1 MRPNVSSP
9 TYPTVPGPGQRGNR
23 PVRTS
28 APPMRKPAP
37 PMQTV
42 RNTRNRPTVTAQNRA
57 NVKKKPYDPTL
68 SDVKDYAAKTFTKW
82 GAQMYSKLRG
92 RGQKVTDNRMLG
104 EMHGLLELPN
114 GQFAFANYMGP
125 GTKVLTRLKR
135 GDKGMTP
142 VDKLAKIHDIDYAL
156 ATTPAQVREADAEFI
171 AGLEKARNA
180 GEKTHNIRQGQLMVP
195 KAAYER
201 LTGKT
206 LFNDLKGPGPNGPF
220 LKSKRKYN

>member
-1 MRPNVSSP
+1 MRPNVSNS
-9 TYPTVPGPGQRGNR
+9 TYPTTMPPPGQRGNR
-23 PVRTS
+23 SMRTS
-28 APPMRKPAP
+28 AP

-42 RNTRNRPTVTAQNRA
+42 RNTRAGNRGGMRVQ
-57 NVKKKPYDPTL
+57 KKPYEPTAG
-68 SDVKDYAAKTFTKW
+68 DVKNYVGKTFTKW
-82 GAQMYSKLRG
+82 GAQMYSKLMG
-92 RGQKVTDNRMLG
+92 RGDKVTDNRMLG

-114 GQFAFANYMGP
+114 GKYAFANYMGP
-125 GTKVLTRLKR
+125 GTQVLTRLKR

-156 ATTPAQVREADAEFI
+156 ATTPAQVREADAQFI
-171 AGLEKARNA
+171 AGLEKARNQ

-220 LKSKRKYN
+220 LKSKRRYN